1 MVLSLEEHDV
11 RVQQPY
17 KVGLIDVGAKFA
29 QSILAW
35 LGIAD
40 GNLNFHGNIV
50 FIRRLIAYANVAL
63 HQSAQ
68 VIIHRGTRYVEF
80 CLFWLRRI

>member
-1 MVLSLEEHDV
+1 MLHGGTEC

-17 KVGLIDVGAKFA
+17 KVGLIDVGTKFA
-29 QSILAW
+29 QSTLAW

-40 GNLNFHGNIV
+40 GNLNFQGNIV
-50 FIRRLIAYANVAL
+50 FIRRLIAHAYIAL

-68 VIIHRGTRYVEF
+68 VIIHRGTKYVEF
-80 CLFWLRRI
+80 CFC